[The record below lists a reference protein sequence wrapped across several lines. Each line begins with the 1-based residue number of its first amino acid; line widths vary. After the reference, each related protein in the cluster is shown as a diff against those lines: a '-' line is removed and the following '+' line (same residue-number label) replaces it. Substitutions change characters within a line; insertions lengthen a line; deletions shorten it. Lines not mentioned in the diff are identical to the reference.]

1 MIGLLPNGL
10 SVAGKEYEI
19 CADYRTALLIFEAFD
34 DPELSDS
41 DKMKIMLDS
50 LYMEPESIPGEH
62 LSEALEKASWFLDG
76 GEDYKESREERKS
89 QILSWTQDEKMIFS
103 GVNKAAGY
111 EVRAVDFLHWWT
123 FLGYFAEMGECLF
136 TTVKSIRQKRADH
149 KRLDKWELDF
159 YKKNRD
165 LINIKKTYSA
175 TEQAERDEINKWLG

>member
-41 DKMKIMLDS
+41 DKMKVMLDS
-50 LYMEPESIPGEH
+50 LYMEPESIPCEH

-103 GVNKAAGY
+103 GVNKAD
-111 EVRAVDFLHWWT
+111 R
-123 FLGYFAEMGECLF
+123 
-136 TTVKSIRQKRADH
+136 KSVV
-149 KRLDKWELDF
+149 
-159 YKKNRD
+159 
-165 LINIKKTYSA
+165 
-175 TEQAERDEINKWLG
+175 